1 MPNITRPA
9 PCGSCVKSK
18 ETPQEI
24 SAQEISTQDRPDM
37 MEETSKSENA
47 MSKVDHLDPSPPP
60 PPSSK
65 TPPTLSCTPPA
76 WPGWSV
82 SPPVC
87 VGDYV
92 RSVFLDLCDGKTAA
106 ELQQLFPH
114 EWSVLINRVRN
125 RPDMLAELL
134 DMVRQGQEE
143 YYKPGK

>member
-1 MPNITRPA
+1 M
-9 PCGSCVKSK
+9 KSK

-24 SAQEISTQDRPDM
+24 STQEISAQEKSTQDRPNM
-37 MEETSKSENA
+37 MEETSEPENA

-60 PPSSK
+60 PSCK

-143 YYKPGK
+143 YYKLGE